1 MTISNAPKQAVNRY
15 IKTAIRNTPKTIL
28 KYLQWPVP
36 SQMWTPMVSP
46 VVSAVSGHLCG
57 SFADK
62 MASRKLLQITFCKL
76 SISTFTQP
84 NVILHKSVGS
94 FKPSG
99 PSGLNINI
107 SPKWKGQ
114 KSVQLTKD
122 LFSHRN

>member
-1 MTISNAPKQAVNRY
+1 
-15 IKTAIRNTPKTIL
+15 
-28 KYLQWPVP
+28 
-36 SQMWTPMVSP
+36 MVSP

-94 FKPSG
+94 FKPSA

-107 SPKWKGQ
+107 SHYIERTEGCSYLKRIFPIETNIQ
-114 KSVQLTKD
+114 
-122 LFSHRN
+122 